1 MEGSP
6 TASLQWSMLMTGSL
20 TMLLL
25 QNGNVARLQ
34 KFCGSLA
41 PGTEVLIE
49 IELFIIAI
57 LFNEWHIVSYLIHP

>member
-1 MEGSP
+1 
-6 TASLQWSMLMTGSL
+6 MTGSL

-49 IELFIIAI
+49 IELFIIVI